1 MVMDCCRLSVRKG
14 SQKRMNEQGKRP
26 EAPIRMIGLDLD
38 GTVFNNEKRI
48 TQHTCQVLRQ
58 AIDQGVVVLPATGR
72 PQVGLPPQF
81 LEIPGVRYALTANG
95 AKILDLE
102 QKTVVYEQPVPWD
115 LALEAIGEMDRF
127 SRACWEVYHDGH
139 IYVDADTYQF
149 VRHPDMAPALLDY
162 IRKSR
167 TFFSGLRE
175 TIRRQQWKIEKLH
188 MMFEDT
194 EERDLAISLLQE
206 KFPGLSVSCATTFNV
221 EIVSAKAGKGNGLLA
236 LGKLL
241 GISREEIMACGDA
254 RNDWD
259 MLKKV
264 GFPVVMGNA
273 DEETRKLAAYVTR
286 TNEEDG
292 VAWAIEK
299 FVLKRQTMDIEGED
313 REAVKDAEKFTFRK
327 ACREDLDGILAV
339 MEDARRS
346 MEADGFHQWI
356 NGYPAAG
363 DIIRDMEK
371 GAGYV
376 VREKEGIAAY
386 AALLF
391 GEDPHYR
398 DIYQERA
405 EAPQSSQGGQSVR
418 KCRGAS
424 PENPDGS
431 ARGLVKTE
439 WPDQLPYGTIHRIAV
454 TSRRKCRGIA
464 GGMLKEMEE
473 ICRRAGIT
481 RMRVDTHRDN
491 RKMQAWI
498 QKHGFSYC
506 GIVFMEDGS
515 RRNAYIKRL
524 D

>member
-1 MVMDCCRLSVRKG
+1 
-14 SQKRMNEQGKRP
+14 MNEQEKKP

-48 TQHTCQVLRQ
+48 TRHTRRVLEE
-58 AIDQGVVVLPATGR
+58 AIGQGVVVLPATGR

-95 AKILDLE
+95 ARVLDLE
-102 QKTVVYEQPVPWD
+102 QKTVVYEQQIPWN

-139 IYVDADTYQF
+139 IYVDADTYRF

-175 TIRRQQWKIEKLH
+175 TIRRELWKIEKLH

-194 EERDLAISLLQE
+194 EERDLAIGLLQE

-236 LGKLL
+236 LGKIL

-264 GFPVVMGNA
+264 GFPVAMGNA

-299 FVLKRQTMDIEGED
+299 FVLHRQIMDSEGEPCRAALD
-313 REAVKDAEKFTFRK
+313 TEKFTFGK
-327 ACREDLDGILAV
+327 ARREDLDGILAV

-346 MEADGFHQWI
+346 MEADGFRQWI
-356 NGYPAAG
+356 NGYPGAE

-398 DIYQERA
+398 DIYRDQEA
-405 EAPQSSQGGQSVR
+405 APEGPRMCQPVRNGGESSPGEG
-418 KCRGAS
+418 
-424 PENPDGS
+424 EGS
-431 ARGLVKTE
+431 AEDGLEKTQ
-439 WPDQLPYGTIHRIAV
+439 WPDRLPYGTIHRIAV
-454 TSRRKCRGIA
+454 SSRRKGQGIA
-464 GGMLKEMEE
+464 GRMLEQMEE

-481 RMRVDTHRDN
+481 RIRIDTHRDN
-491 RKMQAWI
+491 RRMRAWI
-498 QKHGFSYC
+498 EKHGFSYC
-506 GIVFMEDGS
+506 GIVLMEDGS
-515 RRNAYIKRL
+515 RRNVYIKPL